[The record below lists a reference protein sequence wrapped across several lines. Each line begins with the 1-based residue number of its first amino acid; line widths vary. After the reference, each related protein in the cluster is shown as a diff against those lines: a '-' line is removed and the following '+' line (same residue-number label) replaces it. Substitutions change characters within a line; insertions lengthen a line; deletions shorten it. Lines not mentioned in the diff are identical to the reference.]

1 MNGVPLI
8 IGWKLC
14 KRGPVIPLTKKYRVV
29 RVEGLAKGDS
39 IRVIGLVPDGEY
51 VIGDIFDDGVWD
63 MAFGSSRAVQAE
75 LVGQNGSEVFVWV
88 E

>member
-8 IGWKLC
+8 IGWSLC
-14 KRGPVIPLTKKYRVV
+14 KRGPVIPLTKKYQVV

-39 IRVIGLVPDGEY
+39 IRVWGLVHDGEY
-51 VIGDIFDDGVWD
+51 IIGDVTDNGVWE
-63 MAFGSSRAVQAE
+63 MVFGSAKCVQAE
-75 LVGQNGSEVFVWV
+75 LMGNNGSEAFVWV

>member
-14 KRGPVIPLTKKYRVV
+14 KRGPVIPLAKRYHLV
-29 RVEGLAKGDS
+29 RVEGLAQGDS
-39 IRVIGLVPDGEY
+39 IRIWGLVPDGEY
-51 VIGDIFDDGVWD
+51 HVGDITDDGVWD
-63 MAFGSSRAVQAE
+63 MAFGSARCVQAE
-75 LVGQNGSEVFVWV
+75 LIGQNGSEAFVYV